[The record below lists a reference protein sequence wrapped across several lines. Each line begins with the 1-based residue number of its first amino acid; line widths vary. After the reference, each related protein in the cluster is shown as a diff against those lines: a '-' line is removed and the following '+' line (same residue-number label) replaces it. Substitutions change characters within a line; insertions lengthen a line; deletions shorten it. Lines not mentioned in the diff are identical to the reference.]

1 MKTRAPALRRAVH
14 KPLPQAPAHATK
26 PAPRRAA
33 TIRKKT
39 KADAS
44 RMKAADRR
52 RFVPARLP
60 AAPRGNCLHFATWNV
75 RPSPSDPSRSGWIF
89 LVSFSFGDRV
99 IHGRSKTLMRHC
111 RVGHRRG
118 SFKEKS
124 YRDRVNAVLESV
136 YGSTFSEGAW
146 WYRHP
151 DEDAFFASVFSM
163 ASGRAVTAAQAA
175 RVFVKNNETRKIEL
189 DETAMR
195 AAGVS
200 VAEVAALY
208 EKTPAAAWIA
218 ETRGKRAARE
228 AIVVPPLE
236 GGEATAERSERSER
250 SELSLADVRDRP
262 TGISEVAR
270 RSSRATESSTS
281 GASETLLRVADASD
295 DDDDDDDDATVV
307 ADEFNDDVDLFLG
320 DGEDALPALPAG
332 GDVFPEMER
341 NSAGACVLPDS
352 LGLGELFA
360 SQPTRDA
367 ADAADAEAPRTTL
380 SRDDF
385 FFKEAL
391 ASSPARRETRAVT
404 RDGLGGETGHAPPA
418 GESLESLAAAP
429 FERALALGAV
439 RKNMSFLGA
448 TAASAVSAKDARR
461 ELEKHLARV
470 DRILREQTPH
480 DFSELFSSQG
490 F

>member
-1 MKTRAPALRRAVH
+1 MI
-14 KPLPQAPAHATK
+14 Q
-26 PAPRRAA
+26 
-33 TIRKKT
+33 
-39 KADAS
+39 
-44 RMKAADRR
+44 
-52 RFVPARLP
+52 
-60 AAPRGNCLHFATWNV
+60 
-75 RPSPSDPSRSGWIF
+75 
-89 LVSFSFGDRV
+89 
-99 IHGRSKTLMRHC
+99 GRSKTLMRHC
-111 RVGHRRG
+111 RIGHRRG

-250 SELSLADVRDRP
+250 SLADVRDRP

-439 RKNMSFLGA
+439 RNNMSFLGA
-448 TAASAVSAKDARR
+448 AAASAVSAKDARR

>member
-1 MKTRAPALRRAVH
+1 MI
-14 KPLPQAPAHATK
+14 Q
-26 PAPRRAA
+26 
-33 TIRKKT
+33 
-39 KADAS
+39 
-44 RMKAADRR
+44 
-52 RFVPARLP
+52 
-60 AAPRGNCLHFATWNV
+60 
-75 RPSPSDPSRSGWIF
+75 
-89 LVSFSFGDRV
+89 
-99 IHGRSKTLMRHC
+99 GRSKTLMRHC
-111 RVGHRRG
+111 RIGHRRG

-250 SELSLADVRDRP
+250 SLADVRDRP

-352 LGLGELFA
+352 LGLGDLFA
-360 SQPTRDA
+360 SQLPR
-367 ADAADAEAPRTTL
+367 DAEAPRTT
-380 SRDDF
+380 SRRDCF
-385 FFKEAL
+385 FEE
-391 ASSPARRETRAVT
+391 ASSPARREKVP
-404 RDGLGGETGHAPPA
+404 ETGQDAGFGVDATPA
-418 GESLESLAAAP
+418 LP
-429 FERALALGAV
+429 FERLVTLGAV
-439 RKNMSFLGA
+439 REKMSFLGA
-448 TAASAVSAKDARR
+448 AAASAVSAKAARS
-461 ELEKHLARV
+461 ELETHLARV
-470 DRILREQTPH
+470 DRILREQAPH
-480 DFSELFSSQG
+480 ECSELFFLEG